1 MRRKA
6 FLFIYQ
12 LSRVARQ
19 LHLLSPA
26 TNGLDGLGIIM
37 RLLQLE
43 NSGGFSLTEDY
54 TEHVPPYAILS
65 HTWGKDVEEVT
76 FDDFRAGSYTGKTGY
91 RKIQFCG
98 KQAARD
104 GLQYFWVDS
113 CCINKSNH
121 AELSEAINS
130 MFSWYRNAAKCYVYL
145 SDVSTQSDTNESF
158 SRSLWKSE
166 FRHSR
171 WFTRAWTLQELI
183 APHSIEF
190 FSREDERLGDK
201 RSLELSLHEITGIP
215 VEVFRG
221 NPLTQF
227 SIEERMLW
235 AAERTAKCRED
246 KAYCLLGIFGLH
258 MPLIYGKG
266 RENAFIRLEEEI
278 GKRSKGESSKANDET
293 SS

>member
-1 MRRKA
+1 
-6 FLFIYQ
+6 
-12 LSRVARQ
+12 
-19 LHLLSPA
+19 
-26 TNGLDGLGIIM
+26 M

-183 APHSIEF
+183 APHSVEF

-215 VEVFRG
+215 VEVLRG
-221 NPLTQF
+221 NSLTQF

-235 AAERTAKCRED
+235 AAERTAKRKED
-246 KAYCLLGIFGLH
+246 EAYCLLGIFNLH
-258 MPLIYGKG
+258 MPLIYGEG

-278 GKRSKGESSKANDET
+278 GKRSQGKSSKVNNE
-293 SS
+293 SLS